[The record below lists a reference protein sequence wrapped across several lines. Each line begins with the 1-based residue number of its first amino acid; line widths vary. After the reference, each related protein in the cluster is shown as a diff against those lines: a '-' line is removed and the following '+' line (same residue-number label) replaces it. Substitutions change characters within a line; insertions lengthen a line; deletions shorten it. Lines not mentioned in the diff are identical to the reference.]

1 MIVTASDL
9 IQDYGY
15 WEDHPDYPRTDWF
28 YEATN
33 NNTRLGYWEWVA
45 EKIRTKEGEKK

>member
-9 IQDYGY
+9 LQDHRY

-28 YEATN
+28 YEVTN
-33 NNTRLGYWEWVA
+33 NKTRLGYWEWVA
-45 EKIRTKEGEKK
+45 EKIRMKEGEKK